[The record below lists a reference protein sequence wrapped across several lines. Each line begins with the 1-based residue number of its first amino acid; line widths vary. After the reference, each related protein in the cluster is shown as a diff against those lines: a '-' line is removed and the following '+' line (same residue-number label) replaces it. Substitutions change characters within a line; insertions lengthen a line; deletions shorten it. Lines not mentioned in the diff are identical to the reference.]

1 MDGLRLQVLKPCD
14 RCMFQNHWEVEDFG
28 GGVSS
33 CNIDSSRVQTQPL
46 NWILLT
52 IILLVIC
59 WFEVFGVL
67 GIGKGAAKGWIAVS
81 VVGEASLTSCVDDLP
96 SINS

>member
-1 MDGLRLQVLKPCD
+1 MHGSLEVVDENFLEVIPGVDGLWLQTLEPCD

-33 CNIDSSRVQTQPL
+33 CNIDSNRVQTQPL

-52 IILLVIC
+52 IILLKVC
-59 WFEVFGVL
+59 CFKVL
-67 GIGKGAAKGWIAVS
+67 RVLSISKDAAEG
-81 VVGEASLTSCVDDLP
+81 
-96 SINS
+96 